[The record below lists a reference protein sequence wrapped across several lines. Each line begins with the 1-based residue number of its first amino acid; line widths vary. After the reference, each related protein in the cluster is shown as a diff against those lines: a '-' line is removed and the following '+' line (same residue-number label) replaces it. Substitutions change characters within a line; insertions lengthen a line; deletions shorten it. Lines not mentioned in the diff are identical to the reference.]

1 MRTRPVVIGSI
12 VASVVTAFAS
22 PAGAAPTTAVA
33 AAVRVVATSGWT
45 PASPDPTGVAYQR
58 STGRLLVV
66 DSEVDESTGAG
77 YHGANA
83 WFTSRRGRVLRTFA
97 TLGFS
102 REPTDVAVKGARG
115 RTLFFTDDNR
125 DRIFVVR
132 PGADGRWGT
141 GDDQVTSFS
150 THPFGNRD
158 PEAIAFAHLRTGNT
172 LFVASG
178 RGNTVYRISPGPDR
192 RFDGV
197 APVGDDL
204 VTSFSVL
211 DVGLRN
217 PKGIA
222 VDAAHRRL
230 YLVGYNQAEIVVTT
244 LNGRLRGTIDISA
257 SAIVHPSGIAIA
269 PGSKQP
275 RTRSL
280 YVTDKGIDN
289 NDKPSENDGQ
299 LFEFSL
305 SP

>member
-1 MRTRPVVIGSI
+1 MRIRSVLVGSI
-12 VASVVTAFAS
+12 VAFVVMACALPAEAS
-22 PAGAAPTTAVA
+22 PTSSSATV
-33 AAVRVVATSGWT
+33 VRVLATSSWIPG
-45 PASPDPTGVAYQR
+45 SPDPTGVAYQR

-77 YHGANA
+77 YHGVNA
-83 WFTSRRGRVLRTFA
+83 WFTSRRGRVVRTFA
-97 TLGFS
+97 TLGFTP
-102 REPTDVAVKGARG
+102 EPTDVAVKGARG

-125 DRIFVVR
+125 DRVFVVR

-141 GDDQVTSFS
+141 GDDQVSSFS
-150 THPFGNRD
+150 THTVGNRD
-158 PEAIAFAHLRTGNT
+158 PEGISFARLRSGNA
-172 LFVASG
+172 LFVLSG
-178 RGNTVYRISPGPDR
+178 RGNTVYRITPGPDR
-192 RFDGV
+192 QFDGA
-197 APVGDDL
+197 APAGDDQ

-211 DVGLRN
+211 SVGLRN

-230 YLVGYNQAEIVVTT
+230 FLVGYNQMDIVQTT
-244 LNGRLRGTIDISA
+244 LKGQLRATIDIST
-257 SAIVHPSGIAIA
+257 SGIVHPSGITIA
-269 PGSKQP
+269 PGSEQP

-305 SP
+305 AP

>member
-1 MRTRPVVIGSI
+1 MRARSMVAASI
-12 VASVVTAFAS
+12 VAFVATWWAP
-22 PAGAAPTTAVA
+22 PAGAAPTSVTA
-33 AAVRVVATSGWT
+33 AAARVVATSEWI

-77 YHGANA
+77 YDAANA
-83 WFTSRRGRVLRTFA
+83 WFTSRRGRVRRTFT
-97 TLGFS
+97 TLGFTH
-102 REPTDVAVKGARG
+102 EPTDVAIKGARG

-132 PGADGRWGT
+132 PGADRRWGT
-141 GDDQVTSFS
+141 GDDVVSSFS
-150 THPFGNRD
+150 THTFGNRD
-158 PEAIAFAHLRTGNT
+158 PEAIAFAHLRSGNA

-192 RFDGV
+192 QFDGA
-197 APVGDDL
+197 APLGDDR

-211 DVGLRN
+211 ALGLRN
-217 PKGIA
+217 PKGVA
-222 VDAAHRRL
+222 VDATHRRL
-230 YLVGYNQAEIVVTT
+230 YLVGYNEAEIAATT
-244 LNGRLRGTIDISA
+244 LKGELRGTIDVSA
-257 SAIVHPSGIAIA
+257 SGIVHPSGITIA
-269 PGSKQP
+269 PGSEQP

-305 SP
+305 AP